1 MLLDLKP
8 YCKLVATT
16 HSSAFAVAHK
26 HTLTGEGERMAITLF
41 SVPTLHQSL
50 CTRRSFPN
58 CNSRFH
64 SSTTTLI
71 QYPSKSNII
80 PLSSSSSSSSIT
92 SVVEDGPP
100 PPSDALPATDDVDK
114 LPLSGC
120 KGCGR
125 EEIEKGC
132 NGEGRI
138 QGGIATVPGFG
149 WWPIKAYRPC
159 PGFLASGGRYRRQ
172 GQSMDEVA
180 FGRGGEKTPV
190 VISDEGETR

>member
-41 SVPTLHQSL
+41 SVPTPHQSL
-50 CTRRSFPN
+50 CTRRSLTN

-64 SSTTTLI
+64 SSTTLI

-80 PLSSSSSSSSIT
+80 PLSSSSSSPST
-92 SVVEDGPP
+92 SVVEDGPT

-114 LPLSGC
+114 LPLRYFLSLLLAVEPLIFLLCTSICLDANNSMKELVFDVNFILGPARLLAQLSNQFVIRYSR
-120 KGCGR
+120 GWG
-125 EEIEKGC
+125 IC
-132 NGEGRI
+132 NI
-138 QGGIATVPGFG
+138 S
-149 WWPIKAYRPC
+149 
-159 PGFLASGGRYRRQ
+159 FLY
-172 GQSMDEVA
+172 
-180 FGRGGEKTPV
+180 V
-190 VISDEGETR
+190 VCEN